1 MMERE
6 GEKRHL
12 HVTGVGHAGDLH
24 NDVIEPSINLYMI
37 SSWFVTCSSMVCR
50 IDWG

>member
-24 NDVIEPSINLYMI
+24 NDVIEPSIVKSLHDLILVRYLLL
-37 SSWFVTCSSMVCR
+37 
-50 IDWG
+50 GGL